1 MVSSMEIFAFHPGL
15 NKWVEIGNSGM
26 FRPEMLLPM
35 GLPGNQQITTILLI
49 ILVTAALKFDYFGTL
64 LSSYRGR
71 QRYRLGSES

>member
-1 MVSSMEIFAFHPGL
+1 MISSMEIFAFHPGL

-49 ILVTAALKFDYFGTL
+49 LMVMVALKFDFFLSYLYFEFK
-64 LSSYRGR
+64 GR
-71 QRYRLGSES
+71 TSLNRYLK